1 MDNTSLLIGILLFGL
16 FMFPI
21 LYVLIKQSSNEKK
34 HQKFLQK
41 IAEEHKLK
49 FDKTGAYGHLSLG
62 IDTEQKKLVVVEFR
76 GNADYDIIDLKDVG
90 NVKITK
96 KMLPAGYSASKKER
110 IVYLSLDL
118 ENRQKS
124 KITGITFYDE
134 DDEESIDA
142 DIRLNDAKSWDTLIH
157 KNLAI

>member
-1 MDNTSLLIGILLFGL
+1 MDNTSLWLGILLLGL
-16 FMFPI
+16 FMGPI
-21 LYVLIKQSSNEKK
+21 LFVILRQGSIEKK

-62 IDTEQKKLVVVEFR
+62 LDSEQKKLVAVEFR
-76 GNADYDIIDLKDVG
+76 GNADYDIIDLKEVG
-90 NVKITK
+90 NVRITK

-110 IVYLSLDL
+110 IIYLSLDL
-118 ENRQKS
+118 ENKHAS

-142 DIRLNDAKSWDTLIH
+142 DIRLNDAKTWDTWLH
-157 KNLAI
+157 KSLAV